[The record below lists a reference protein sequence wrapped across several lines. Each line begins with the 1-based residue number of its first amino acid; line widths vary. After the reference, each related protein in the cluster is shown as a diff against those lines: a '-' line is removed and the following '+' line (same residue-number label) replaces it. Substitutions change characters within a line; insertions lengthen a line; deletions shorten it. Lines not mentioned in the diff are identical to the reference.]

1 MTEGTQVKFNLWAV
15 LAFLF
20 VVGTASFTFLY
31 AEQKETRVKQQED
44 GQRITRLEM
53 QYEYIIKGLEKL
65 TTTMEKAA
73 DKLDLHSKEAKSNAV
88 VKKWNDI
95 K

>member
-1 MTEGTQVKFNLWAV
+1 MTEGTQVRFNLWAV

-44 GQRITRLEM
+44 GQRITKLET

-65 TTTMEKAA
+65 TTVMEKAA
-73 DKLDLHSKEAKSNAV
+73 DKLEQNSKDQKSAER